1 MGKQLELEAAMDAAE
16 HTVAAEAASDGGAGV
31 EAASVVATAG
41 SASSGVVAGG
51 STFGFGPP
59 PGGAVSPVQA
69 AGAAAAQAHSHPQP
83 SEHSEVTTQN
93 CSTRVVPDDDPI
105 WCMTCNMWVNGPGQW
120 EDHKIGKK
128 HRKNLARAEAMR
140 GP

>member
-41 SASSGVVAGG
+41 AASSAAA
-51 STFGFGPP
+51 T
-59 PGGAVSPVQA
+59 AVQA

-105 WCMTCNMWVNGPGQW
+105 WCITCTMWVSGRRQW

-128 HRKNLARAEAMR
+128 HRKNLQRSASSR
-140 GP
+140 GFTHPPRQP